1 MSEINIPKKHP
12 PSTATDDESVAGTT
26 ARMQDD
32 SKDAGAVA
40 ETEQCR
46 EQLSMGSTR
55 SIKIGSGEYYQR
67 WRLIKDILAR
77 YGVKIGG
84 LSVIVAIVLIFFY
97 LLYVVYP
104 LFISAT
110 AEPVSEYAVPEQA
123 LGNTLLL
130 EMEEQNEM
138 AARFTDSGQVVF
150 FEAATGKTVLTQAVA
165 IPEGAHITSFA
176 QGSPINEGAVIY
188 GLSDGRAVIVK
199 HQYKVTYPNNK
210 RAITPSLKYP
220 LGEQPLV
227 LEESGAALEKIAVK
241 VGENATTIAAKT
253 ADTPQGPG
261 KVRLIN
267 FQKEQSLFADEAA
280 LTRTD
285 SILEQSAAGI
295 ADILID
301 KDESNLYL
309 ISNDGQLGFFNISD
323 KGSPSIRQQQNVVDA
338 GQKITSVAFLN
349 GDISLMIGDS
359 SGLVSQWSMVKDNLN
374 RPAMQKIRSF
384 KVSDKAVVAINS
396 EQRRKGFMTTD
407 ADGVMGIYHS
417 TAEREMIKERVS
429 AALPNAAVLSPRA
442 NALLMQSADGKM
454 HFWHIDN
461 EHPEVSIKSLW
472 QKVWYESY
480 PKPDYI
486 WQSSSANNDFEP
498 KYSLTPLVFGT
509 LKAAF
514 YAMLV
519 AIPLALM
526 GAIYTAYFMAPQ
538 MRQYVKPSIEIMG
551 ALPTVILGFLAGL
564 WLAPFLE
571 ENLAGFF
578 AMLIIVPIGVLLFA
592 FAWQFI
598 PKTIAHNLPAGW
610 DAAILIPVI
619 LLSGWFAFKVSVP
632 LETFL
637 FHGTLRDW
645 FKAEL
650 GIGYD
655 QRNALVVG
663 VAMGFAVIPTIFSIA
678 EDAIFSV
685 PKHLT
690 VGSLALGA
698 TPWQTMTR
706 VVLLTA
712 SPGIF
717 SAIMIG
723 FGRAVGETMIVLMAT
738 GNTPVMDLSVFQGLR
753 TLAANIA
760 VEMPESEVD
769 STHYRVLFLAALV
782 LFMFTF
788 VFNTLAEV
796 IRQRLREK
804 YSSL

>member
-1 MSEINIPKKHP
+1 MSEINAPIKQ
-12 PSTATDDESVAGTT
+12 PST
-26 ARMQDD
+26 M
-32 SKDAGAVA
+32 
-40 ETEQCR
+40 
-46 EQLSMGSTR
+46 
-55 SIKIGSGEYYQR
+55 KISSGEYHQR
-67 WRLIKDILAR
+67 WRLFKDALAR
-77 YGVKIGG
+77 YGVVAGG
-84 LSVIVAIVLIFFY
+84 LGVIVAIVLIFFY

-104 LFISAT
+104 LFISAS
-110 AEPVSEYAVPEQA
+110 AEPVSEYSVPEQA
-123 LGNTLLL
+123 LGNTVLLAI
-130 EMEEQNEM
+130 EEQNEV
-138 AARFTDSGQVVF
+138 AARFTDSGQAVF
-150 FEAATGKTVLTQAVA
+150 FDATTGKTILTQAVT
-165 IPEGAHITSFA
+165 IPEGVHITSFA
-176 QGSPINEGAVIY
+176 QGSPVKEGAVIY
-188 GLSDGRAVIVK
+188 GLSDGRAIVVK
-199 HQYKVTYPNNK
+199 QQYKVSYPENV
-210 RAITPSLKYP
+210 RVITPSLKYP

-227 LEESGAALEKIAVK
+227 LDESGAALEKIAVK
-241 VGENATTIAAKT
+241 VGADSTTIVVKT
-253 ADTPQGPG
+253 ADSPVPPLTIDRTGSLPIATLPPSLAVDRTGSLPIATLPPSLAVAG
-261 KVRLIN
+261 KILLIN
-267 FQKEQSLFADEAA
+267 FQKEQSLFADEAS

-285 SILEQSAAGI
+285 SIIDLPSAGI
-295 ADILID
+295 SDILID
-301 KDESNLYL
+301 KEEANLYL
-309 ISNDGQLGFFNISD
+309 ISNDGRLGFFDISN
-323 KGSPSIRQQQNVVDA
+323 KSSPDLKQQLNVVDA
-338 GQKITSVAFLN
+338 GQKITSVTFLN
-349 GDISLMIGDS
+349 GDLSLMIGDS
-359 SGLVSQWSMVKDNLN
+359 SGLVSQWSIAKDELN
-374 RPAMQKIRSF
+374 RPAMQKIRAF
-384 KVSDKAVVAINS
+384 KVSDKAVIAINS

-407 ADGVMGIYHS
+407 ADGIIGIYHS

-429 AALPNAAVLSPRA
+429 DAVPAAAILSPRA
-442 NALLMQSADGKM
+442 NALLVQSSDGKI
-454 HFWHIDN
+454 HFWHVDN

-526 GAIYTAYFMAPQ
+526 GAIYTAYFMAPG
-538 MRQYVKPSIEIMG
+538 MRVYVKPSIEIMG

-564 WLAPFLE
+564 WLAPFME
-571 ENLAGFF
+571 EHLTGIF
-578 AMLIIVPIGVLLFA
+578 AMLMIVPIGVMLFA

-598 PKTIAHNLPAGW
+598 PKTIAENLAEGW

-619 LLSGWFAFKVSVP
+619 LLSGWLAFKMSIP
-632 LETFL
+632 LETYM
-637 FHGTLRDW
+637 FHGTLQDWLRD
-645 FKAEL
+645 EM

-655 QRNALVVG
+655 QRNSLVVG
-663 VAMGFAVIPTIFSIA
+663 IAMGFAVIPTIFSIA

-698 TPWQTMTR
+698 TPWQTMIR

-717 SAIMIG
+717 SAVMIG

-738 GNTPVMDLSVFQGLR
+738 GNTPVMDFSVFQGMR

-769 STHYRVLFLAALV
+769 STHYRILFLAALV